1 MATLRTPSAQP
12 SQAALA
18 GGRLERWFP
27 SLHQVGRQQLII
39 FSRQLATFIGAGIPI
54 LDGMAVIREQAGGG
68 PFARTLDD
76 IAQQLRQGASL
87 SASLA
92 RHPGIFPAM
101 YVDMVVA
108 AEATGELDVVLE
120 QLARYLERAESTG
133 RRVRQAMLYPSI
145 VLGLAVLVIFVLIT
159 FVLPSFARLFADFD
173 AELPLPTRILM
184 ALGLFGGRYGLIT
197 AAGVLGLTGVGYA
210 LRDSPAVVRLRHR
223 MVLRL
228 PVIGRLAPLRVE
240 TRFARTLA
248 ILLRAGVPVVEAF
261 DIVTAA
267 TGNDVYRRRL
277 APARDQLLA
286 GDGITEPLAASG
298 LFSPL
303 LIQLVKVGEETG
315 TLDRYLEQAS
325 DFMDSDLDYRTKQMV
340 TIIEPMLIVGVAA
353 MVGFVALSVVLP
365 MYGILQSIR

>member
-1 MATLRTPSAQP
+1 VS
-12 SQAALA
+12 AALESTAPPAPQARRRA
-18 GGRLERWFP
+18 GPEAPTQTLAGVGPKLAER
-27 SLHQVGRQQLII
+27 
-39 FSRQLATFIGAGIPI
+39 
-54 LDGMAVIREQAGGG
+54 
-68 PFARTLDD
+68 
-76 IAQQLRQGASL
+76 
-87 SASLA
+87 LA
-92 RHPGIFPAM
+92 RLGI
-101 YVDMVVA
+101 
-108 AEATGELDVVLE
+108 
-120 QLARYLERAESTG
+120 
-133 RRVRQAMLYPSI
+133 
-145 VLGLAVLVIFVLIT
+145 
-159 FVLPSFARLFADFD
+159 
-173 AELPLPTRILM
+173 
-184 ALGLFGGRYGLIT
+184 
-197 AAGVLGLTGVGYA
+197 
-210 LRDSPAVVRLRHR
+210 
-223 MVLRL
+223 
-228 PVIGRLAPLRVE
+228 E